1 MQKPRTARRS
11 EQSCIIS
18 VRVIPRSSK
27 VAIVSELPGQY
38 RVKLTSPPVDGA
50 ANKQLVS
57 VLARALSLSP
67 ANIEIVSGHTSR
79 TKRLKILGISQEQLA
94 AQLSPR

>member
-1 MQKPRTARRS
+1 
-11 EQSCIIS
+11 
-18 VRVIPRSSK
+18 
-27 VAIVSELPGQY
+27 VAILTELPGQY
-38 RVKLTSPPVDGA
+38 KVKLTSAPVDGA

-79 TKRLKILGISQEQLA
+79 TKRLKIVG
-94 AQLSPR
+94 LSPDELASKLSTQ